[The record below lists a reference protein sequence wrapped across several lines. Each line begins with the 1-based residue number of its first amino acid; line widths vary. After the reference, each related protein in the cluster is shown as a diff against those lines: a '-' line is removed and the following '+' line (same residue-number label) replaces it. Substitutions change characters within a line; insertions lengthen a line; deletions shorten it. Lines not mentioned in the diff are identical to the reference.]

1 MSGGE
6 GCEGSS
12 GRNLIA
18 TGAIVLNLN
27 KWITKFE
34 LSFQH
39 ALLLK
44 SKHLFDCLGG
54 SENKM

>member
-1 MSGGE
+1 MSGVE

-12 GRNLIA
+12 GSNVIT

-34 LSFQH
+34 LSFPH

-44 SKHLFDCLGG
+44 KQASL
-54 SENKM
+54 

>member
-12 GRNLIA
+12 GSNVIT
-18 TGAIVLNLN
+18 TGAIVLILN
-27 KWITKFE
+27 KWITDFE
-34 LSFQH
+34 LSFPH